1 MRRPVVRLTPLV
13 LTSLVLTGCGS
24 TSVPT
29 LAASSA
35 PEAVVATYLAAA
47 QAGDDDTARA
57 LSTPEH
63 AEAGTGL
70 AASAT
75 PTITELA
82 LEPAEERS
90 TDEDDDTGASLAGD
104 HDEATSV
111 RTTFELSGGD
121 DSMPDGPTTWSF
133 LLVRDGDGPWLIA
146 DEGSA

>member
-1 MRRPVVRLTPLV
+1 MRSPTPRLTPL
-13 LTSLVLTGCGS
+13 LLLLVLTGCGS
-24 TSVPT
+24 AGVPT
-29 LAASSA
+29 LAAGNA

-47 QAGDDDTARA
+47 QVGDDDTAGS
-57 LSTPEH
+57 LSTTEH

-70 AASAT
+70 AAGAA

-82 LEPAEERS
+82 LEPAEERP
-90 TDEDDDTGASLAGD
+90 TDDDVETGASLADG

-121 DSMPDGPTTWSF
+121 DSVPDGPTTWSF

-146 DEGSA
+146 DEGSG